1 MHVGLE
7 RPSKVAE
14 RLCPPSHSARVSQ
27 RHQPMRCFLLPPLRG
42 PKSPRAHS
50 RQLPLSRE
58 LGPAAERQA
67 RRGPDRPPLS
77 RSPLPGGSGTCSS
90 RAPGPRAG
98 WLPVQT
104 GPGRGATSLA
114 GDPPLCP
121 PLRLSL
127 SHSWMPPS
135 SWQQKDMTDTVRAR
149 QSPSGRGRAEDK
161 NRNIYSYEGLTQ
173 GLPDRSVIKSR
184 LEPSAWKRALS
195 GRQRV
200 RKDTPTLPHVRGPKL
215 HGLVRNVQV
224 LGDSAKKMDRKGS
237 ATHTGHTGPGRTFTT
252 HCKEGA
258 LLTTPVTRA
267 EKTHVRR
274 GAGPGTTRAPLPT
287 VTCRL
292 QLGVEFWD
300 WDEQTCLEVKP
311 ARIEQLCNVKKCK
324 PRQDLGVETCKRK
337 MVWTRPRTPGLG
349 LQSSWRPKD
358 PGRAQL
364 CAGRPEEVR
373 AVQSPPLHPAVQ
385 QGPAWA
391 GGTLHPRHPGATGEG
406 SGVRSLDA
414 GPPVS
419 PPQGQR
425 PVRPARCPLPCR
437 ARRWHVVH
445 SQGDHSP
452 VPSSNK
458 DISS

>member
-1 MHVGLE
+1 MVARGLRLLSGSSKAAQE
-7 RPSKVAE
+7 SAGAELRPRKVTEVAGHARGPGTAE
-14 RLCPPSHSARVSQ
+14 QGRRAPVPTKPLGPSFSAS
-27 RHQPMRCFLLPPLRG
+27 PANALLPPATSSR
-42 PKSPRAHS
+42 PQVTSSPQPSA
-50 RQLPLSRE
+50 PLSRE

-127 SHSWMPPS
+127 SHSWMPLS

-237 ATHTGHTGPGRTFTT
+237 ATHTGHAGPGRTFTT

-274 GAGPGTTRAPLPT
+274 GADPEPREPR
-287 VTCRL
+287 CRRSR
-292 QLGVEFWD
+292 VA
-300 WDEQTCLEVKP
+300 C
-311 ARIEQLCNVKKCK
+311 
-324 PRQDLGVETCKRK
+324 
-337 MVWTRPRTPGLG
+337 
-349 LQSSWRPKD
+349 SS
-358 PGRAQL
+358 G
-364 CAGRPEEVR
+364 
-373 AVQSPPLHPAVQ
+373 
-385 QGPAWA
+385 
-391 GGTLHPRHPGATGEG
+391 
-406 SGVRSLDA
+406 
-414 GPPVS
+414 
-419 PPQGQR
+419 
-425 PVRPARCPLPCR
+425 
-437 ARRWHVVH
+437 
-445 SQGDHSP
+445 
-452 VPSSNK
+452 
-458 DISS
+458 